1 MGLSL
6 NNIIQ
11 RPYVNQDARGG
22 IKRRNEDEQT
32 SAANSQRQESAN
44 QNSKSKGLQYTQ
56 ERKPS
61 YTPAYTNSFAATGYS
76 NVNINAPKNQHAGM
90 QTTPHVQNNEKS
102 APVNLNAEINIAQ
115 ILKDFKNTAVAI
127 GTPNNISEEV
137 DGYLSLIDKQVQ
149 KDNPNVK
156 LIKSN
161 LKNAATLLDN
171 HISETLNKDSKV
183 VENWVNTLFLQKI
196 NFKYDENEINER
208 FLVKFPDGS
217 TSQTKRQEELHETS
231 QEVKSSI
238 EPSDK
243 VIPINVAGDNVVKI
257 PQDKELKSLFIQAK
271 KYAYAQKPEKA
282 IQTFEKAL
290 NRANEIDD
298 TETSG
303 KIYFEVGKIYD
314 NHDYLPQALKS
325 YRQSIKLTK
334 DENVKAK
341 AYYSMAQIYD
351 DVNQITPALNHY
363 VSAVSHAGEAENL
376 PAQSAS
382 LTKMGNIYTDMY
394 EKEAF
399 DYYDVAN
406 DLANETDNYNLKG
419 FVSSNTGKAHLK
431 FEEPEQAL
439 KSFSHAVENYTN
451 AESHLKTA
459 QNYEAVAD
467 IMVEFNNIEKAYRL
481 LSKAQKYARKTDD
494 INYMNSINTK
504 LLQLKELNVK

>member
-11 RPYVNQDARGG
+11 RPYVNQDLKGG
-22 IKRRNEDEQT
+22 VKRRNEEEQT
-32 SAANSQRQESAN
+32 SAANSQRQEGAN
-44 QNSKSKGLQYTQ
+44 QNSKSKGLQYTE

-61 YTPAYTNSFAATGYS
+61 YTPAYTNTFAASGYS
-76 NVNINAPKNQHAGM
+76 NVNINAPKNQYTG
-90 QTTPHVQNNEKS
+90 QTTSYVQNNEKH
-102 APVNLNAEINIAQ
+102 APENLSTEINIAQ

-127 GTPNNISEEV
+127 GTPDSISEEV

-149 KDNPNVK
+149 KNNPNVK

-183 VENWVNTLFLQKI
+183 VENWVDTLFLQKI
-196 NFKYDENEINER
+196 NFKYNEEEINER

-231 QEVKSSI
+231 QEIKSSV
-238 EPSDK
+238 EPNDK

-271 KYAYAQKPEKA
+271 KYAYAQNPEKA

-439 KSFSHAVENYTN
+439 KSFSYAVENYTN

-459 QNYEAVAD
+459 QNYEAAAD
-467 IMVEFNNIEKAYRL
+467 IMVEFNNIEKAYKL

-494 INYMNSINTK
+494 INYMNSINKK
-504 LLQLKELNVK
+504 LLQLKELDVK

>member
-11 RPYVNQDARGG
+11 RPYVKQDLNGG
-22 IKRRNEDEQT
+22 VKRRNEEEQT
-32 SAANSQRQESAN
+32 SAANSQREESAN
-44 QNSKSKGLQYTQ
+44 QNSKSKGLQYAE

-61 YTPAYTNSFAATGYS
+61 YTPAYTNSFAASAYS
-76 NVNINAPKNQHAGM
+76 NVNINAPKNQTL
-90 QTTPHVQNNEKS
+90 QTTSYIQNTEEQKP
-102 APVNLNAEINIAQ
+102 ATLDTEINIAQ
-115 ILKDFKNTAVAI
+115 ILKDFKNTAIAI
-127 GTPNNISEEV
+127 GTPENITEEV

-149 KDNPNVK
+149 KDNPNIK

-161 LKNAATLLDN
+161 LKNAASLLDN

-183 VENWVNTLFLQKI
+183 VENWVDTLFLQKI
-196 NFKYDENEINER
+196 NFKYDEDEINER

-217 TSQTKRQEELHETS
+217 TSKTKRQEELQETS
-231 QEVKSSI
+231 QETVSAI
-238 EPSDK
+238 ESNEK
-243 VIPINVAGDNVVKI
+243 VIPINVAGDSVVKI

-271 KYAYAQKPEKA
+271 KYAYAQNPEKA
-282 IQTFEKAL
+282 IKTFEKAL
-290 NRANEIDD
+290 NRANEIEDI
-298 TETSG
+298 ETSG

-399 DYYDVAN
+399 DYYDVAS
-406 DLANETDNYNLKG
+406 DIANETDNYNLKG
-419 FVSSNTGKAHLK
+419 FVSSNTAKAHLK
-431 FEEPEQAL
+431 FEEPEKAL
-439 KSFSHAVENYTN
+439 KSYSHAVENYTN
-451 AESHLKTA
+451 AQSHIKTA
-459 QNYEAVAD
+459 QNYEAAAD
-467 IMVEFNNIEKAYRL
+467 IMVEFNNIDKAVKL
-481 LSKAQKYARKTDD
+481 LSKAQKYARKTDN
-494 INYMNSINTK
+494 INYMNSISTK
-504 LLQLKELNVK
+504 INQLKELDVK